1 MRMDTHTMAKSK
13 ALDRQALVEIYEQYS
28 PKLVRYGY
36 RLLGDQDKAEECA
49 AETFSR
55 FLNSLKGNPAGPE
68 NVQAYLYRVA
78 HNWITDYYRRQP
90 PPIDQLKDD
99 VQDAIHDRRNGNP
112 AALVGEQMEIDR
124 VRNALLHL
132 PEEQRQVIVL
142 RFLEGQR
149 HEDVA
154 VSLGKTVEATRAIQ
168 YRALNSLRRMLLAP
182 EEV

>member
-1 MRMDTHTMAKSK
+1 MRMETQTMAKSK

-28 PKLVRYGY
+28 PKLFRYGF
-36 RLLGDQDKAEECA
+36 RLLGDRDTAEECV

-55 FLNSLKGNPAGPE
+55 FLDSLKGNPIGPE
-68 NVQAYLYRVA
+68 NIQAYLYRVA

-90 PPIDQLKDD
+90 PPEVQLQEDL
-99 VQDAIHDRRNGNP
+99 QDTVHNRRNGNP
-112 AALVGEQMEIDR
+112 AALVGEKMEIER

-142 RFLEGQR
+142 RFLEEQG
-149 HEDVA
+149 HEEVA
-154 VSLGKTVEATRAIQ
+154 TSLGKSVEATRAIQ
-168 YRALNSLRRMLLAP
+168 YRALSSLRRMLLVP